1 MPAKNW
7 QTDIQMNK
15 KLDYR
20 YCKAAPVLEWMSHKW
35 ALVILLCIEDTSK
48 QSSEHKENTCL
59 GTRFGDLFREIPGI
73 SEKML
78 ASTLDYLESEELAS
92 RNEHDTFPPCVEYTV
107 TPLGKSFLREI
118 GYIIEWGHL
127 HFEEINKARN
137 SRQQIKK
144 KQ

>member
-1 MPAKNW
+1 
-7 QTDIQMNK
+7 
-15 KLDYR
+15 
-20 YCKAAPVLEWMSHKW
+20 
-35 ALVILLCIEDTSK
+35 
-48 QSSEHKENTCL
+48 
-59 GTRFGDLFREIPGI
+59 
-73 SEKML
+73 ML
-78 ASTLDYLESEELAS
+78 ASTLDYLESEGLAS